1 MSNPVSKTNPR
12 LVNLVG
18 ELKAQSR
25 ETGAPLW
32 RDVAMRLS
40 KSRSNW
46 AQPNLSRL
54 SRHCPE
60 GATVLVPGKL
70 LGSGD
75 ISGKPVVAAY
85 SFSTG
90 ARDKIE
96 AAGGKVLSLGEL
108 MEQNPSGTGV
118 FILG

>member
-1 MSNPVSKTNPR
+1 
-12 LVNLVG
+12 
-18 ELKAQSR
+18 
-25 ETGAPLW
+25 
-32 RDVAMRLS
+32 
-40 KSRSNW
+40 
-46 AQPNLSRL
+46 
-54 SRHCPE
+54 
-60 GATVLVPGKL
+60 L

-75 ISGKPVVAAY
+75 ISGKPIVAAY